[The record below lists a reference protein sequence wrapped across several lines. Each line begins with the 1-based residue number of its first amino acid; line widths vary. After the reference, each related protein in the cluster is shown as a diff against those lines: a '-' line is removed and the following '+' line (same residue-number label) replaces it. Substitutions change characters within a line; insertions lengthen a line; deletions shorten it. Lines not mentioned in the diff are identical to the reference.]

1 MLQVSRLER
10 ARAADVR
17 LQMDVKKKFFPFK
30 VPKQLDCCNY
40 FIIIIIIINVM
51 HPVRANYSLGRVSFG
66 QFASQER

>member
-10 ARAADVR
+10 VRVADVR

-40 FIIIIIIINVM
+40 FIIIIIIIVM